1 MKPFKSTLVLVLAL
15 AFVACNTQTPPA
27 PNPGDTTPP
36 SIVSISPNEGAMG
49 VAKDVVIVVKFS
61 EAMNKGATELA
72 YGSSDIPAVNFS
84 WNADATELSID
95 PAGDL
100 SYTDPGK
107 VYTFSIG
114 SSATDL
120 AGNKLTTVASSF
132 TTLRQITA
140 QFYSVAALDGNV
152 RSDGVL
158 LSGSCGSTLICVGDS
173 GLVDNS
179 TYRGFISFDLSS
191 LPEALTQVVAAEL
204 RVEQAGLFG
213 TPYTDLGS
221 LRLDHVNYGASLSA
235 ADFDA
240 PVLASLGILST
251 TTALEFKTKSV
262 TASVQDDW
270 SNRAARGHRSQYRLR
285 FFSLTDGDGAGDYAT
300 FTPGEAA
307 SSKPRLEVTYLIP

>member
-1 MKPFKSTLVLVLAL
+1 MKPLKPALTLISALAL
-15 AFVACNTQTPPA
+15 VACNTQTPPA

-36 SIVSISPNEGAMG
+36 SVVSISPNEGATG

-61 EAMNKGATELA
+61 EPMNKGATELA
-72 YGSSDIPAVNFS
+72 YGSSDMPAVNFS
-84 WNADATELSID
+84 WNADATQLSID
-95 PAGDL
+95 PTGDL
-100 SYTDPGK
+100 SYTATGQ
-107 VYTFSIG
+107 VYTFSLS

-120 AGNKLTTVASSF
+120 AGNKLTAVVTSF

-140 QFYSVAALDGNV
+140 QLYSLAALDGNV

-158 LSGSCGSTLICVGDS
+158 SSGSCGSSLICVGDS

-191 LPEALTQVVAAEL
+191 LPPALTQVVAAEL
-204 RVEQAGLFG
+204 RIEQAGLFG

-221 LRLDHVNYGASLSA
+221 LRLDHVNYGATLSA

-251 TTALEFKTKSV
+251 STALEFKTKSV
-262 TASVQDDW
+262 TAAVQDDW
-270 SNRAARGHRSQYRLR
+270 ANRAARSHRSQYRLR

-300 FTPGEAA
+300 FTPGESA
-307 SSKPRLEVTYLIP
+307 SSKPRLEVTYLMP